1 MKKKNKIIFFGT
13 PDFAVKSLDAIYSN
27 FNIQSVVTTPDRK
40 SGRGQKL
47 NESDVKKYAQK
58 QNINFLQPDNLND
71 EGFINEIKKLD
82 PDLII
87 VVAFRKIPKE
97 IFSIPKYGTINLHAS
112 LLPNYR
118 GAAPINWCLINNETK
133 TGVTTFFINEK
144 IDQGDILL
152 QEELIISNEDDFGL
166 LYNKLSKV
174 GAKLLVKTI
183 KKVFSNNLNP
193 SKQYIDTEIKLA
205 PKLNSENTRIDW
217 NKPVNKIIGQVKG
230 LSPKPGAWTMIK
242 NGKDIVRMKILKA
255 KGKEIES
262 LQDKI
267 NGKIVIEN
275 GELHIYSTY
284 GVINCL
290 IIQMENKRQMSAKEL
305 INGMKFDE
313 KSHVY

>member
-27 FNIQSVVTTPDRK
+27 FNIQSVVTTADRK

-58 QNINFLQPDNLND
+58 QNINILQPDNLKD
-71 EGFINEIKKLD
+71 EGFINEVKKLD

-193 SKQYIDTEIKLA
+193 RKQKIDTEIKLA

-242 NGKDIVRMKILKA
+242 NGKDIVRMKVLKA
-255 KGKEIES
+255 KGKENES

-267 NGKIVIEN
+267 TGEIVIEN

>member
-47 NESDVKKYAQK
+47 NESDVKKYAKK
-58 QNINFLQPDNLND
+58 QNINILQPDNLKD
-71 EGFINEIKKLD
+71 EGFINEVKKLD

>member
-13 PDFAVKSLDAIYSN
+13 PDFAVKSLDAIYSI

-47 NESDVKKYAQK
+47 NESDVKKYAKK
-58 QNINFLQPDNLND
+58 QNINILQPDNLKD
-71 EGFINEIKKLD
+71 KGFINEVKKLD

-183 KKVFSNNLNP
+183 KKVFNNNLNP

-242 NGKDIVRMKILKA
+242 NDQDLIRMKILKA
-255 KGKEIES
+255 EGKEIKS
-262 LQDKI
+262 LKD
-267 NGKIVIEN
+267 NVTGKIVIEN
-275 GELHIYSTY
+275 GELHIYSSN
-284 GVINCL
+284 GVINCH

>member
-47 NESDVKKYAQK
+47 NESDVKKYAKK
-58 QNINFLQPDNLND
+58 QNINILQPDNLKD
-71 EGFINEIKKLD
+71 KGFINEVKKLD

-183 KKVFSNNLNP
+183 KKVFSNDLNP

-242 NGKDIVRMKILKA
+242 NDQDLIRMKILKA
-255 KGKEIES
+255 EGKEIKS
-262 LQDKI
+262 LK
-267 NGKIVIEN
+267 NNVTGKIVIEN
-275 GELHIYSTY
+275 GELHIYSSY
-284 GVINCL
+284 GMINCL

>member
-47 NESDVKKYAQK
+47 NESDVKKYAKK

-305 INGMKFDE
+305 INGIKFDE